1 MTPARI
7 ASLAVVLVLTIVL
20 TPLRADDGSFASALL
35 VALLGAVLLVA
46 GAWFAPLARAEGTMG
61 GTPRAPWRPE
71 YEGPKTTQVA
81 GGGLVALLVGLITG
95 GTAMVG
101 PILGILAAVAAGR
114 VLHIPSPAAAAA
126 VVGAD
131 RVDVDAERPADAADD
146 EVDPDG
152 EEQADE
158 DPDTDELPSAP
169 DTAPVP
175 VLPAP
180 DAEEQVS
187 RSPRR

>member
-7 ASLAVVLVLTIVL
+7 ASLAVVLVLTIVMV
-20 TPLRADDGSFASALL
+20 PLRADDGHLVNALIVWLIGSA
-35 VALLGAVLLVA
+35 ALVA

-95 GTAMVG
+95 GAPFVG
-101 PILGILAAVAAGR
+101 PLLGIVAAVAAGR
-114 VLHIPSPAAAAA
+114 FLHIPSAAEVEA
-126 VVGAD
+126 VVGSQEQEQEQEQ
-131 RVDVDAERPADAADD
+131 VDDDGDGGAAF
-146 EVDPDG
+146 
-152 EEQADE
+152 
-158 DPDTDELPSAP
+158 

-175 VLPAP
+175 VVEAPGSGPTAEVHGSTAAPAADEADRTP
-180 DAEEQVS
+180 
-187 RSPRR
+187 

>member
-7 ASLAVVLVLTIVL
+7 ASLAVALVLTIVL
-20 TPLRADDGSFASALL
+20 TPLRADDGSFAGALL

-95 GTAMVG
+95 GAPFVG
-101 PILGILAAVAAGR
+101 PLLGIVAAVAAGR
-114 VLHIPSPAAAAA
+114 FLHIPSAAEVEA
-126 VVGAD
+126 VVGSQEQEQEQEQ
-131 RVDVDAERPADAADD
+131 VDDDGDGGAAF
-146 EVDPDG
+146 
-152 EEQADE
+152 
-158 DPDTDELPSAP
+158 

-175 VLPAP
+175 VVEAPGSGPTAEVHGSTAAPAADEADRTP
-180 DAEEQVS
+180 
-187 RSPRR
+187 

>member
-7 ASLAVVLVLTIVL
+7 ASLAVALVLTIVL
-20 TPLRADDGSFASALL
+20 TPLRADDGSFAGALL

-95 GTAMVG
+95 GAPFVG
-101 PILGILAAVAAGR
+101 PLLGI
-114 VLHIPSPAAAAA
+114 AAAEVEA
-126 VVGAD
+126 VVGSQEQEQ
-131 RVDVDAERPADAADD
+131 VDDDGDGDAA
-146 EVDPDG
+146 
-152 EEQADE
+152 
-158 DPDTDELPSAP
+158 S

-175 VLPAP
+175 VVEAPGSGPTAEVHGSTTAPAA
-180 DAEEQVS
+180 DEAD
-187 RSPRR
+187 RTL